1 MENFFGNAIPV
12 QKINVGSNA
21 LHLKS
26 ALTMVDVDTIVIS
39 RTAEGL
45 FMRKSI
51 ELNSKFGSFY
61 KFVEVDDNKAAN

>member
-1 MENFFGNAIPV
+1 
-12 QKINVGSNA
+12 
-21 LHLKS
+21 
-26 ALTMVDVDTIVIS
+26 MVDVDTIVIS